1 MAKARREIEEKLKVV
16 DIALVLLDSRIPYSS
31 QNPMA
36 MEILK
41 NKPQLVVLTKS
52 DMADSN
58 MTKKWENYFNSQGK
72 KSIAVDSITPNTTP
86 NIDITLLDGG
96 FSGAIFMSNSN
107 TKAKSASSMT
117 SGSQNTKSCSS

>member
-1 MAKARREIEEKLKVV
+1 MNIQWFPGHMAKARREIEEKLKVV

-58 MTKKWENYFNSQGK
+58 MTKKWENYFNS
-72 KSIAVDSITPNTTP
+72 
-86 NIDITLLDGG
+86 
-96 FSGAIFMSNSN
+96 SNFLR
-107 TKAKSASSMT
+107 
-117 SGSQNTKSCSS
+117 